1 MRTMPANK
9 KPKKAYRPKYQP
21 GQLPVTIRHSA
32 KADTMLQMVPHEEL
46 EKLRNG
52 EADQFTVNT
61 LAFRLNWGYVMA
73 GEIFNNPDVR
83 TVMEA
88 SLAAI
93 RSIKDRVDRIGKY
106 GATGEEFR
114 AIGEALNFTDE
125 MQKSAT
131 RREQHEALIAVYKI
145 NDLKQKGKL

>member
-1 MRTMPANK
+1 MPK
-9 KPKKAYRPKYQP
+9 SSKPKKAYRPKYQP

-46 EKLRNG
+46 EKLRQG
-52 EADQFTVNT
+52 EADEFTVNT

-73 GEIFNNPDVR
+73 GEVFDNPEVR
-83 TVMEA
+83 AVMEMG
-88 SLAAI
+88 LAAI
-93 RSIKDRVDRIGKY
+93 RSVKERVDRLGKY

-114 AIGEALNFTDE
+114 ALGEALNFTDE
-125 MQKSAT
+125 MQKNAT
-131 RREQHEALIAVYKI
+131 RREQHEALTAVYKI

>member
-1 MRTMPANK
+1 MPKNK
-9 KPKKAYRPKYQP
+9 KPKKAYRPKYLK
-21 GQLPVTIRHSA
+21 GQLPITIRHSA
-32 KADTMLQMVPHEEL
+32 SSDTMLQMVPHEEL

-83 TVMEA
+83 AVMET
-88 SLAAI
+88 SLASI
-93 RSIKDRVDRIGKY
+93 RSIKDRVDRLGKY

-114 AIGEALNFTDE
+114 SIGEALNWTDE

-131 RREQHEALIAVYKI
+131 RREQNEAMQIVCEI